1 MYIYLYIYLLI
12 YVYITL
18 RHVYTRKL
26 YLVDCVYVPSLKQKK
41 MNRQGKYDIFPP
53 PLEKI
58 NNNNN
63 NNNNKTE
70 VPKTCPER
78 KKKYIKTENTEYP
91 FLVNDERS
99 NIKHQSENKC
109 FNKNDMVNINEKIN
123 KADPNILNKYNNL
136 ILNTNEINLIINDN
150 ANFKE
155 LLSNK
160 QVSNFMN
167 EYLATPLEAIAK
179 YKNDKTVINFLEIL
193 FKYMNA
199 KQKHIHLN
207 NISETFTF
215 GMK

>member
-1 MYIYLYIYLLI
+1 
-12 YVYITL
+12 
-18 RHVYTRKL
+18 
-26 YLVDCVYVPSLKQKK
+26 

-58 NNNNN
+58 NNNK
-63 NNNNKTE
+63 KTE
-70 VPKTCPER
+70 IPKKCQE
-78 KKKYIKTENTEYP
+78 KKKENIKTQKTEFP

-99 NIKHQSENKC
+99 NIKCQSENKY
-109 FNKNDMVNINEKIN
+109 FNKKDMANINDQIN
-123 KADPNILNKYNNL
+123 KAKPNIQNKYNNL
-136 ILNTNEINLIINDN
+136 ILNTNEINMIINDN

-160 QVSNFMN
+160 NVSNFMN
-167 EYLATPLEAIAK
+167 EYLTSPLEAIAK
-179 YKNDKTVINFLEIL
+179 YKNDKTIGNFLEIL

-215 GMK
+215 GTK